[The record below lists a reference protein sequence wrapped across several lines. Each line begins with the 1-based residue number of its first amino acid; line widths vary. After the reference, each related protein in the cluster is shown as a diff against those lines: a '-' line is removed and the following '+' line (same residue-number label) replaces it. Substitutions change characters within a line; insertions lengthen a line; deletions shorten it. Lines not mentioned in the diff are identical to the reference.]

1 MLLFCFPAHKLPALK
16 RTAMLLSVI
25 RSYIAEQKLLLPGRP
40 AVVGLSGGADSVA
53 LLDLLVAAGYPC
65 IAAHCNFHLRG
76 DESVRDE
83 AHARQTALRYAVPF
97 VKTDFD
103 TEAYAR
109 EHRLSVEMAARE
121 LRYRWFEE
129 VREAHGAQ
137 AIAVAHHRDDN
148 IETVLLNLLRGTG
161 LRGLRGMRPRNG
173 HIVRPLLVA
182 SRAEILDYVT
192 RRRLPYITDSS
203 NLSDAYTRNFIR
215 LRVLPL
221 LEKIAPAAR
230 TSIARTAAHLA
241 DAEKIYL
248 YAIEEASRKVWQGE
262 KLGIAAL
269 LDYPAPKTVLYE
281 LLRPYGFS
289 RAVTDDLFR
298 SLTAEPGKLFYSPTH
313 RIVKD
318 RDFLVLSLNKPEEP
332 VVYTITSATEWLE
345 YPVRLAF
352 RQADAGEGFTIEK
365 NKSTGCFDFDKL
377 TFPLTLRR
385 WQKGDRFV
393 PFGMKGR
400 KKVSDYFSD
409 CKFSVAQKENCWL
422 LCSGKEI
429 IWIVGERTDNRFRI
443 DKTTRHA
450 FVVKFFDKNP

>member
-1 MLLFCFPAHKLPALK
+1 MCALK
-16 RTAMLLSVI
+16 PIIMLLSAI
-25 RSYIAEQKLLLPGRP
+25 RSYIAEKKLLLPGRP
-40 AVVGLSGGADSVA
+40 VVVGLSGGADSVA

-76 DESVRDE
+76 DESERDE
-83 AHARQTALRYAVPF
+83 AHARQTALRYPVPF

-109 EHRLSVEMAARE
+109 QNRLSVEMAARE
-121 LRYRWFEE
+121 LRYRWFETI
-129 VREAHGAQ
+129 REAHGAQ

-173 HIVRPLLVA
+173 HIVRPLLAA
-182 SRAEILDYVT
+182 SRADILDYVS
-192 RRRLPYITDSS
+192 RHDLPYITDSS

-230 TSIARTAAHLA
+230 TSIARTAEHLA
-241 DAEKIYL
+241 DAEEVYG
-248 YAIEEASRKVWQGE
+248 YVMEDARRKVWQGE
-262 KLGIAAL
+262 KLEIAAL
-269 LDYPAPKTVLYE
+269 MHYPAPKTVLYE
-281 LLRPYGFS
+281 LLRPFGFS
-289 RAVTDDLFR
+289 RPVTDDLFR
-298 SLTAEPGKLFYSPTH
+298 SLAGEPGKLFYSPTH

-332 VVYTITSATEWLE
+332 VVYSISSETKRLE
-345 YPVRLAF
+345 YPVGLSF
-352 RQADAGEGFTIEK
+352 RISDAGEGFAVEK
-365 NKSTGCFDFDKL
+365 DKSTGCFDFDKL

-385 WQKGDRFV
+385 WQAGDRFV
-393 PFGMKGR
+393 PFGMKGS

-409 CKFSVAQKENCWL
+409 HKFSLAQKEHCWL

-429 IWIVGERTDNRFRI
+429 VWIVGERTDNRFRI
-443 DKTTRHA
+443 DETTRKA
-450 FVVKFFDKNP
+450 FVVKFFDKIP